1 MALSPEHVQAAL
13 DALQTGI
20 RIRYL
25 ETSTATAQEAAQ
37 SIGTALGSIVK
48 SLCFLVAGRPVLVL
62 AAGDRKVNDR
72 ALAAHYGVSR
82 KQVRLADAET
92 TLRVTGYAPGGV
104 PPIGHSQPLPTLIDA
119 SLARFEVLYAAA
131 GSTHAIFPIAFSELV
146 RITQGQVLLLTDEHE
161 TPYAG

>member
-20 RIRYL
+20 HIRYL
-25 ETSTATAQEAAQ
+25 EASTATAQQAAE
-37 SIGTALGSIVK
+37 SIGTTQGSIVK
-48 SLCFLVAGRPVLVL
+48 SLCFLIAGEPIIVL
-62 AAGDRKVNDR
+62 AAGDRKVSDR
-72 ALAAHYGVSR
+72 ALAAHYGISR

-104 PPIGHSQPLPTLIDA
+104 PPIGHAQSLPILIDA

-131 GSTHAIFPIAFSELV
+131 GSPYAVFPITFAELV
-146 RITQGQVLLLTDEHE
+146 RITQGQVLPLTDG
-161 TPYAG
+161 A